1 MPTETFMMCYIHDF
15 IEQLTQEFT
24 VKKIMAVASL
34 NDDNLTKI
42 VYLRVKTFIPVDPNI
57 SCQIKDFTNGQINTT
72 SVKLIDN
79 MGFDNMP
86 IISLNGMILGLT
98 TKTVRNIDNNFYVEE
113 KNLGDQEL
121 REFWV
126 S

>member
-1 MPTETFMMCYIHDF
+1 
-15 IEQLTQEFT
+15 
-24 VKKIMAVASL
+24 MAVARL

-57 SCQIKDFTNGQINTT
+57 SCWIKDFTNGQVNTM

-86 IISLNGMILGLT
+86 MISLNGIILGLI
-98 TKTVRNIDNNFYVEE
+98 TKTVRNVDNNFYVEE
-113 KNLGDQEL
+113 NLGDQEL

>member
-1 MPTETFMMCYIHDF
+1 MRKF
-15 IEQLTQEFT
+15 ITY
-24 VKKIMAVASL
+24 ASWY
-34 NDDNLTKI
+34 TS
-42 VYLRVKTFIPVDPNI
+42 V
-57 SCQIKDFTNGQINTT
+57 NTM

-86 IISLNGMILGLT
+86 MISLNGIILGLI
-98 TKTVRNIDNNFYVEE
+98 TKTVRNVDNNFYVEE
-113 KNLGDQEL
+113 NLGDQEL

>member
-1 MPTETFMMCYIHDF
+1 
-15 IEQLTQEFT
+15 
-24 VKKIMAVASL
+24 MAVASL

-57 SCQIKDFTNGQINTT
+57 SCRIKDFTNGQVNAT

>member
-1 MPTETFMMCYIHDF
+1 MSDF
-15 IEQLTQEFT
+15 LKGKFITY
-24 VKKIMAVASL
+24 ASWY
-34 NDDNLTKI
+34 TS
-42 VYLRVKTFIPVDPNI
+42 V
-57 SCQIKDFTNGQINTT
+57 NTM

-86 IISLNGMILGLT
+86 MISLNGIILGLI
-98 TKTVRNIDNNFYVEE
+98 TKTVRNVDNNFYVEE
-113 KNLGDQEL
+113 NLGDQEL

>member
-1 MPTETFMMCYIHDF
+1 
-15 IEQLTQEFT
+15 
-24 VKKIMAVASL
+24 MAVASL

-57 SCQIKDFTNGQINTT
+57 WYTSVNAT

-86 IISLNGMILGLT
+86 IISLNGTERILGFLMT
-98 TKTVRNIDNNFYVEE
+98 PQHQNDDMEFYQMLEE
-113 KNLGDQEL
+113 ILY
-121 REFWV
+121 
-126 S
+126 STPPIS

>member
-1 MPTETFMMCYIHDF
+1 MTQFKLDIHYGASGF
-15 IEQLTQEFT
+15 LFTVKHWLTQEFT

-34 NDDNLTKI
+34 NNDNLTKI
-42 VYLRVKTFIPVDPNI
+42 VYLRVKTFIPFVACASWYTSVNA
-57 SCQIKDFTNGQINTT
+57 T